1 MELPMESGILQGL
14 GEGPINEVDPMSQPC
29 GTIDAFGGQLQS
41 GQPTKGLLID
51 QYRDRHHSVFVFIWI
66 LRNAKALLLHTQ
78 SVSQSVSSSSHLAKH
93 AHTHPLTHLR
103 KHRYS
108 ITLTHNE

>member
-1 MELPMESGILQGL
+1 MELPMESGILLGL

-41 GQPTKGLLID
+41 GQPVKGLLKDHCMDI
-51 QYRDRHHSVFVFIWI
+51 QDRHHSVFVFIWI

-78 SVSQSVSSSSHLAKH
+78 SVSHSAAAVTLPS
-93 AHTHPLTHLR
+93 TH
-103 KHRYS
+103 
-108 ITLTHNE
+108 TLTRSLTYVNIDIA

>member
-78 SVSQSVSSSSHLAKH
+78 SVSQSAAAVTLPS
-93 AHTHPLTHLR
+93 TH
-103 KHRYS
+103 
-108 ITLTHNE
+108 TLTRSLTYVNIDIA